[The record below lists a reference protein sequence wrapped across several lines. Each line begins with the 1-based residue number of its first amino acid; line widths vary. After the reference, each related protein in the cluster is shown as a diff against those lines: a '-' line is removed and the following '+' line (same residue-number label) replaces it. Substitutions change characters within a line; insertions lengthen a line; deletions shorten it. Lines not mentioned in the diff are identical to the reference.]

1 MKTRCRCVA
10 VVASFCLVL
19 GVAHGA
25 AAQTDDSTDHANKA
39 TRAYNIQDWSNA
51 LKEFREAYRLDP
63 KPQYLWAMA
72 QTQRLSGDCRG
83 ATLTYKAYQRTASA
97 EQYNQAQEWINKC
110 QAEIAEQERLLQQQQ
125 QQPPPT
131 QHAESPQPPPQAA
144 PPKAEP
150 EKPKEHGPWILDPLG
165 DVLLVIGVGGLAVG
179 GVFLGVG
186 NSDMSAT
193 ASLPTY
199 QQYDKAVDSAATEQT
214 IGVIALAGGAV
225 FAALAVWRF
234 AAVGSHNA
242 KEKAATPSVGL
253 VPQPGGA
260 YVSYRLSF

>member
-10 VVASFCLVL
+10 VVSSFCFALSL
-19 GVAHGA
+19 AHGA
-25 AAQTDDSTDHANKA
+25 AAQSSDDAAEHASKA

-51 LKEFREAYRLDP
+51 LKEFREAYSLDP

-72 QTQRLSGDCRG
+72 QTQRLSGDCRS
-83 ATLTYKAYQRTASA
+83 AMLTYKAYQRTASA
-97 EQYNQAQEWINKC
+97 EQYSQAQEWINKC
-110 QAEIAEQERLLQQQQ
+110 QAEISEQERLLQQQQ
-125 QQPPPT
+125 QPQS
-131 QHAESPQPPPQAA
+131 QQQQQPQPPPQ
-144 PPKAEP
+144 P

-165 DVLLVIGVGGLAVG
+165 DVLLVLGVGGLAVG

-199 QQYDKAVDSAATEQT
+199 QQYDKAVDSARNEQV
-214 IGVIALAGGAV
+214 IGLAVLGGGAL

-234 AAVGSHNA
+234 AAVGARNA
-242 KEKAATPSVGL
+242 KEKAGAQSVGL
-253 VPQPGGA
+253 LPQPGGGF
-260 YVSYRLSF
+260 VSYRLSF